1 MLVISINPLN
11 KKSMKRLLFTAFC
24 AFVLI
29 SSAKSQEKEVI
40 LHPTVLN
47 GNSVGN
53 HTGRTPIRTPEV
65 YIDDYTLIFDTSFEG
80 FTIELLQ
87 DEEVVYSDIIDE
99 NGEVQLPDNL
109 VGEYE
114 LRFCVGSFTFVG
126 EIDL

>member
-1 MLVISINPLN
+1 M
-11 KKSMKRLLFTAFC
+11 KKSLSVFFILLVFFSSSYAEEKQV
-24 AFVLI
+24 VLN
-29 SSAKSQEKEVI
+29 AKSQNI
-40 LHPTVLN
+40 N
-47 GNSVGN
+47 NSGG
-53 HTGRTPIRTPEV
+53 HYPRTPIHTPEV

-80 FTIELLQ
+80 LSVELLQ
-87 DEEVVYSDIIDE
+87 DDEVVYSDIIDE